1 MKPRAGLTMSSPTT
15 RKNDSGFTL
24 LEVML
29 AVVILSV
36 GLLGLAGMQG
46 IALGRNVNANELTVA
61 SNLAA
66 DMIERIQFN
75 KWNAAA
81 YDLIDTSSAPPP
93 TVVAQVMAMG
103 DYTQWQARL
112 ASTRLKGV
120 KGLVTA
126 TPIVTSPTLNQTTV
140 LVTVQWTGGQGDS
153 TAVIQH
159 RVAVG
164 MIIAPQ

>member
-1 MKPRAGLTMSSPTT
+1 MKPRAGLPMSSPTT
-15 RKNDSGFTL
+15 RKSDSGFTL

-46 IALGRNVNANELTVA
+46 IALGRNGNANQLTVA

-75 KWNAAA
+75 KWNATA
-81 YDLIDTSSAPPP
+81 YDNIDTVLGTQPAA
-93 TVVAQVMAMG
+93 AQIMAAG
-103 DYTQWQARL
+103 DYTQWRARL
-112 ASTRLKGV
+112 VNSRLKGV

-126 TPIVTSPTLNQTTV
+126 TPIVTSPTLNQTNV
-140 LVTVQWTGGQGDS
+140 LVTVQWTGDQGDS
-153 TAVIQH
+153 TVATLHQ
-159 RVAVG
+159 VAVG